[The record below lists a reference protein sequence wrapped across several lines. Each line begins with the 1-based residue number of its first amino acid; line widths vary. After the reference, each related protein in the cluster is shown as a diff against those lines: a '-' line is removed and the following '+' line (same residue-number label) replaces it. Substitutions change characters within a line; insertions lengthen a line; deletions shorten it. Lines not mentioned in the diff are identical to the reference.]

1 MADWIDEVV
10 SVFLDSFDKHT
21 KSNRGIQKGDI
32 LGVDRGLYEHYAVYV
47 GDDRVIHY
55 TGGGDD
61 FEGDIA
67 IRETLFRDFLGKETS
82 YFVCEFPES
91 HTPPHKRQ
99 QFTSSVMQDIR
110 WLMDVFQDS
119 QYHLFSPE
127 ETVERAYSRLGERD
141 YNLLTNNCEHF
152 AIWCKTNL
160 SESWQVEKLLGGDD
174 ILRLCMS

>member
-10 SVFLDSFDKHT
+10 SVFVDSLDKHT

-47 GDDRVIHY
+47 DDDHVIHY

-67 IRETLFRDFLGKETS
+67 IRETSFRDFLGGETS

-110 WLMDVFQDS
+110 WLIVHTVALASGTIICS
-119 QYHLFSPE
+119 QITASTLQFGVKRISLNHGRLRNCSE
-127 ETVERAYSRLGERD
+127 EMIFCGYVCHKIVKF
-141 YNLLTNNCEHF
+141 NKN
-152 AIWCKTNL
+152 
-160 SESWQVEKLLGGDD
+160 DD
-174 ILRLCMS
+174 ILYIWR